1 MFSKKESKQLR
12 EQFWISFGKSFPRKW
27 ILYNTKIKGVSL
39 KFHFD
44 LQRAMVSMDLEDLPE
59 EKRIELWDKLYALR
73 ALISRE
79 YLPDVLFDKSY
90 ILENNKEI
98 ARMYVQKENVSIHNK
113 NSWEE
118 TMIFLKD
125 EMLLLEAFFIEYKD
139 FLSI

>member
-44 LQRAMVSMDLEDLPE
+44 LQQAMVSMDIEDLPE
-59 EKRIELWDKLYALR
+59 EKRLELWDKLYSLR
-73 ALISRE
+73 TIITDE
-79 YLPDVLFDKSY
+79 YLSDVLFEKSC

-98 ARMYVQKENVSIHNK
+98 GRMYVQKVDVSIHDK
-113 NSWEE
+113 NTWEK
-118 TMIFLKD
+118 TMIFLK
-125 EMLLLEAFFIEYKD
+125 ERMLLLENFFIEYRD
-139 FLSI
+139 FLNI